1 MTISNSMVS
10 NLKAVVVIHNRFPTQ
25 NKKEWG
31 RISPRSPHFSAVF
44 KNFCLFSSLIKTLT
58 PISSPK
64 SGFLDRLKWA
74 GTKPAHFLL
83 TLVNILFNLFDHL
96 TTILKVLGS
105 FRGQISIFLLSSKII
120 IPEKGYFS
128 GIFWLRRLDL
138 NQRPSGYENQKIISL
153 CIKSTNYSP
162 KTVFSF
168 TENTVYFIIFRVIS
182 LR

>member
-1 MTISNSMVS
+1 MLILYSSQRSFTQPISLFSQMTISNSMVS

-128 GIFWLRRLDL
+128 GIFWLKTAILIQCTL
-138 NQRPSGYENQKIISL
+138 LKLKG
-153 CIKSTNYSP
+153 CILQ
-162 KTVFSF
+162 
-168 TENTVYFIIFRVIS
+168 VI
-182 LR
+182 